1 MKAYLYQ
8 SNTRTQLQNG
18 ETSQV
23 PSESRR
29 AWTSA
34 KSKDCWVRFLG
45 RPDLGALSLKS
56 WFRIKQ
62 TRASKSPGKK
72 LCLLSKP
79 VQHFKTSFFTPQ
91 NLSDPE
97 IYYSIYTTHT
107 EKYIHTHIY
116 IRNKMGDRDSKSLR
130 FLYMFEI
137 VQASKKKR
145 NNLQTKKAETLR
157 KMGREALWLYVF
169 CLLSKANERGSD
181 PQASRERQ
189 WQLRLL
195 YPQKTIIF
203 FFLKKNEI
211 SVFLAGSNCYYWKF
225 SQICNTKKILPNFLW
240 EMQWLTESTHNLP
253 NWINCFWN
261 LK

>member
-1 MKAYLYQ
+1 MKTYLYQ

-79 VQHFKTSFFTPQ
+79 VQHLKTSFFTPL

-97 IYYSIYTTHT
+97 IYYSIYIQHIQRNTHT
-107 EKYIHTHIY
+107 YIYVT
-116 IRNKMGDRDSKSLR
+116 KMGDRDSKGLR

-157 KMGREALWLYVF
+157 KRGREALWLYVF
-169 CLLSKANERGSD
+169 CLLSKPNREMLRSSRKQRRAMT
-181 PQASRERQ
+181 ASASVSTKNNHF
-189 WQLRLL
+189 L
-195 YPQKTIIF
+195 F
-203 FFLKKNEI
+203 SLKKKM
-211 SVFLAGSNCYYWKF
+211 KF
-225 SQICNTKKILPNFLW
+225 PFSCWVKLLSPYFVTPKKCLPNFLW
-240 EMQWLTESTHNLP
+240 EMQWLTESTQNIP